1 MMFLKRKKVP
11 FYEPCQEIPLK
22 KLDKWRYLDM
32 STRVQLKSAASRVL
46 FVGTVFGLLF
56 CVIIGRLFQLTV
68 MDYHGRDYT
77 KPMGSSYALTR
88 NNILD
93 RNGVLLA
100 SSMPSTDLSVNPAIV
115 KGDPKEV
122 AHNIASALNNVD
134 EKDVYSAITSS
145 AGFKYI
151 KRKLSPAERNNINWL
166 GYPFLSEFP
175 GEYRTYPHRNLVS
188 HILGG
193 VDIDNVGIAGIE
205 KAYDS
210 QLMNQ
215 NVTLSIDV
223 SVQEM
228 VHNALTQGIEKF
240 KATAALAL
248 VMDINNGEILASV
261 SLPDYN
267 PNLPAKGVGKERF
280 NQTTLGT
287 YEFGSIFKLFNT
299 ALGLESKA
307 ITVDSVFDTKKPL
320 KIGRKQITD
329 YRGQARPLTVPEIL
343 IHSSNIGSAQIG
355 LKIGYEKQKEFL
367 GRFGFY
373 DKLPIPL
380 PERGTTQ
387 YNKKSKWADIES
399 ATISYG
405 YGISVTPLHLI
416 AAVASLANGG
426 IYRLPTFIKDGNKDQ
441 VETRVIDEK
450 VSQTM
455 RHLMWAVVNYELPS
469 KSPVAL
475 YAVGGK
481 TGSANLLDER
491 GKYIEGKLR
500 TTFVG
505 VFPMTNPKYIVM
517 VSYTDP
523 KKVKETFMFNA
534 AGWNAK
540 ATGLQIIGD
549 IAPYLGV
556 EPVEN
561 WEQPGYI
568 TRAFERSRAAK
579 KGR

>member
-1 MMFLKRKKVP
+1 MFLKRKKVP

-22 KLDKWRYLDM
+22 KLDKWRYFDM

-223 SVQEM
+223 SVQ
-228 VHNALTQGIEKF
+228 
-240 KATAALAL
+240 
-248 VMDINNGEILASV
+248 
-261 SLPDYN
+261 
-267 PNLPAKGVGKERF
+267 
-280 NQTTLGT
+280 
-287 YEFGSIFKLFNT
+287 
-299 ALGLESKA
+299 
-307 ITVDSVFDTKKPL
+307 
-320 KIGRKQITD
+320 
-329 YRGQARPLTVPEIL
+329 
-343 IHSSNIGSAQIG
+343 
-355 LKIGYEKQKEFL
+355 
-367 GRFGFY
+367 GF
-373 DKLPIPL
+373 
-380 PERGTTQ
+380 
-387 YNKKSKWADIES
+387 
-399 ATISYG
+399 
-405 YGISVTPLHLI
+405 
-416 AAVASLANGG
+416 
-426 IYRLPTFIKDGNKDQ
+426 
-441 VETRVIDEK
+441 
-450 VSQTM
+450 
-455 RHLMWAVVNYELPS
+455 
-469 KSPVAL
+469 
-475 YAVGGK
+475 
-481 TGSANLLDER
+481 
-491 GKYIEGKLR
+491 
-500 TTFVG
+500 
-505 VFPMTNPKYIVM
+505 
-517 VSYTDP
+517 
-523 KKVKETFMFNA
+523 
-534 AGWNAK
+534 
-540 ATGLQIIGD
+540 
-549 IAPYLGV
+549 
-556 EPVEN
+556 
-561 WEQPGYI
+561 
-568 TRAFERSRAAK
+568 
-579 KGR
+579 